1 MKLLKTVK
9 LEDVKTLIK
18 MVATIAIIVTVIVF
32 TVIKTIHALSN

>member
-18 MVATIAIIVTVIVF
+18 MGATIAIIVAVILF
-32 TVIKTIHALSN
+32 TVIKTIHSFSN